1 MSHEDKEESRNA
13 QNNKLLMEDLT
24 ATLTTTL
31 TASMAKMMDERFE
44 VYQKR
49 KKQELKAK
57 PPDNTS
63 RSTWSSPQKIS
74 HTPKSNSMFYSDYQP
89 TNALFKFSGKRNYI
103 EWEKNMEEWFHDHH
117 ILREKRLAYAISQ
130 LTGDAYKWW
139 VQEVDNRW
147 YNKEPTITSWRDL
160 KELLRNKYA
169 PHTPNRAPQ
178 ATATVQG
185 LAVQEKKP
193 ASHQYFVTKEK
204 SDRHKKSLAPK
215 EKKETVKSKPIVEEQ
230 LKDELLKIL
239 NAYNKSNKAKCALH
253 SNSEKAKFALPS
265 EFVKDTCDLF
275 EKPDFVL
282 ENDQACEKLILC
294 KPVQPSSTLC
304 FSQVLEEKSHE
315 EESPKETLRCLPLVS
330 HFEQPPHFVPKP
342 VLMPFPCNYPRKHCV
357 VNIVGTKEEPP
368 DLEVFPSNLFERTG
382 IGVVLVSRIGYPFN
396 PTRRI
401 NKKAYQ
407 LELQGKYNVSFS
419 LNDSDLLL
427 FIVDELDLRSNP
439 FQVGEDDMIMGSLD
453 HGAKE
458 QLEPEELGARKQLVA
473 EENGAKEQL
482 LVEENNGKEVILTS
496 NMSHED
502 KEESRNAQNN
512 KLLMEDLTA
521 TLTTTL
527 TASMAKMMDERF
539 EVYQKRKKQEL
550 KAKPPDN
557 TSRSTWS
564 SPQKISHTP
573 KSNSMFYS
581 DYQPTNAL
589 FKFSGKRNYIEWEK
603 NMEEWFHDHHILR
616 EKRLAYAISQLTGD
630 AYKWWVQEVDNR
642 WYNKE
647 PTITSWRDLKE
658 LLRNKYAPH
667 TPNRA
672 PQATATVQGLAV
684 QEKKPASHQYFVTK
698 EKSDRHKKSLAPKEK
713 KETVKSKPIV
723 EEQLKDELLKILN
736 AYNKS
741 NKAKCA
747 LHSNSEKAK
756 FALPSEFV
764 KDTCD
769 LFEKPDFVLE
779 NDQACE
785 KLILCKPV
793 QPSSTLCF
801 SQVLEEKSHEE
812 ESPKETLRCLP
823 LVSHFEQP
831 PHFVPK
837 QVLMPFPCNYPRKHY
852 ELDLRSNPFQ
862 VGEDDMIMGSLDHG
876 AKEQLE
882 PEELGARKQLVAEEN
897 GAKEQLLVE
906 ENNGKEVI
914 LTSKIK
920 LVSLEAI
927 PQPLEVTF
935 DPQDTLLR
943 FQPFISPSFVL
954 FATDPS
960 SLITIHTKRLQGTGS
975 SHRGSH
981 HKRKNTTL
989 ANRIQLR
996 F

>member
-1 MSHEDKEESRNA
+1 MIMGSLDHGAKEQLEPEELGARKQLVAEENGAKEQLVAEENNGKEVILTSNMSHEDKEESRNA

-24 ATLTTTL
+24 TTLTTTL

-74 HTPKSNSMFYSDYQP
+74 HNPKSNSMFYSDYQP

-178 ATATVQG
+178 ANATVQG

-230 LKDELLKIL
+230 LKDKLLKIL

-368 DLEVFPSNLFERTG
+368 DLEVLPSNHFERTG
-382 IGVVLVSRIGYPFN
+382 IGVVVLSRIDCPFN
-396 PTRRI
+396 LTRRI
-401 NKKAYQ
+401 NEKAYQ
-407 LELQGKYNVSFS
+407 LELQGKYNVSSS
-419 LNDSDLLL
+419 LNDSDLCL

-482 LVEENNGKEVILTS
+482 VAEENNGKEVILTS
-496 NMSHED
+496 LCRVACS
-502 KEESRNAQNN
+502 S
-512 KLLMEDLTA
+512 LLICLLDDRPLLLHDRPYWPPLAWPSPLLHVYGRVRTDS
-521 TLTTTL
+521 T
-527 TASMAKMMDERF
+527 SSVRMA
-539 EVYQKRKKQEL
+539 
-550 KAKPPDN
+550 
-557 TSRSTWS
+557 
-564 SPQKISHTP
+564 
-573 KSNSMFYS
+573 
-581 DYQPTNAL
+581 
-589 FKFSGKRNYIEWEK
+589 
-603 NMEEWFHDHHILR
+603 
-616 EKRLAYAISQLTGD
+616 
-630 AYKWWVQEVDNR
+630 
-642 WYNKE
+642 
-647 PTITSWRDLKE
+647 
-658 LLRNKYAPH
+658 
-667 TPNRA
+667 
-672 PQATATVQGLAV
+672 
-684 QEKKPASHQYFVTK
+684 
-698 EKSDRHKKSLAPKEK
+698 
-713 KETVKSKPIV
+713 
-723 EEQLKDELLKILN
+723 
-736 AYNKS
+736 
-741 NKAKCA
+741 
-747 LHSNSEKAK
+747 
-756 FALPSEFV
+756 
-764 KDTCD
+764 
-769 LFEKPDFVLE
+769 
-779 NDQACE
+779 
-785 KLILCKPV
+785 
-793 QPSSTLCF
+793 
-801 SQVLEEKSHEE
+801 
-812 ESPKETLRCLP
+812 
-823 LVSHFEQP
+823 
-831 PHFVPK
+831 
-837 QVLMPFPCNYPRKHY
+837 
-852 ELDLRSNPFQ
+852 
-862 VGEDDMIMGSLDHG
+862 SLDHLVQYSPASLSVG
-876 AKEQLE
+876 TIRTKGQAWRSSALTPFYFFFSFLEMARPLRPFSSFIPSRTLDRRDTMRTKDQAWTRVDYLIKNLNKENH
-882 PEELGARKQLVAEEN
+882 LG
-897 GAKEQLLVE
+897 
-906 ENNGKEVI
+906 
-914 LTSKIK
+914 
-920 LVSLEAI
+920 
-927 PQPLEVTF
+927 
-935 DPQDTLLR
+935 
-943 FQPFISPSFVL
+943 
-954 FATDPS
+954 
-960 SLITIHTKRLQGTGS
+960 
-975 SHRGSH
+975 
-981 HKRKNTTL
+981 
-989 ANRIQLR
+989 
-996 F
+996 